1 MTPGR
6 APAAMQALARRPWR
20 LRLAALCAGLL
31 AFGVGHAESRLWMT
45 VGERRLAVTP
55 ADTDAARAFAAR
67 LPLTLDMTDLNGNE
81 KKFDLPDGLPA
92 RPGRPGAIRHGD
104 LMLYGTNTVVLF
116 YLGFDSAYAYTR
128 LGRVDDPDGLA
139 RALGPGVVRVRFSRD

>member
-1 MTPGR
+1 M
-6 APAAMQALARRPWR
+6 WI
-20 LRLAALCAGLL
+20 
-31 AFGVGHAESRLWMT
+31 T
-45 VGERRLAVTP
+45 VGKQRFAISL
-55 ADTDAARAFAAR
+55 ADTEAARAFAAR
-67 LPLTLDMTDLNGNE
+67 LPLTLDMSELNGNE
-81 KKFDLPDGLPA
+81 KKSDLPDGLPA
-92 RPGRPGAIRHGD
+92 RPRRPGTIRHGD